1 MFVDWFLKV
10 ERCGKNSLKKEHKIN
25 TLTQGSALL
34 HPGLER
40 WRPLQGLKHLSHPVK
55 GGIFPAQGAAKRNP
69 GSRQTKTLSSVRATL
84 QLSDAL
90 LFDVS
95 GYAAWGLQRLF
106 SNP

>member
-1 MFVDWFLKV
+1 MSLLQSSKSWFA
-10 ERCGKNSLKKEHKIN
+10 
-25 TLTQGSALL
+25 LTQGSALL

-40 WRPLQGLKHLSHPVK
+40 WRPLQGLRNVSHPVK

-95 GYAAWGLQRLF
+95 GYAAWGLQSLRQIALLDAC
-106 SNP
+106 